1 MNMCNGWNCIFQIG
15 TGSFSVEYKV
25 LLIDKNLA
33 LRSKLGQCTTILFP
47 DQTLQH
53 VASKTI

>member
-1 MNMCNGWNCIFQIG
+1 MDEIA
-15 TGSFSVEYKV
+15 SFKLVLVEYKV

-33 LRSKLGQCTTILFP
+33 LRAKLGQCTTILFP

>member
-33 LRSKLGQCTTILFP
+33 LRRTILFP

-53 VASKTI
+53 EHKHVASKTI